1 MKKVFVLSKVEM
13 FAVLT
18 VGILTA
24 FSQTAQAIPADVVKP
39 AVEDKVKFA
48 FEPANFRETT
58 YEDGWI
64 NDRMQINVDKRL
76 VTLDLDLLLEPF
88 NQRPGVQ
95 WWVGEHI
102 GKFLHAASYSYQ
114 FTGDE
119 RLKKRM
125 KYAVKE
131 LISTQLPNGYL
142 GTYEEHNQFFQGT
155 TSLDCLTIT
164 RLQATNPPL
173 RQAGAGQTFSMTP
186 LS

>member
-76 VTLDLDLLLEPF
+76 VTSANTLESSCM
-88 NQRPGVQ
+88 QRA
-95 WWVGEHI
+95 I
-102 GKFLHAASYSYQ
+102 
-114 FTGDE
+114 
-119 RLKKRM
+119 R
-125 KYAVKE
+125 
-131 LISTQLPNGYL
+131 INLPAM
-142 GTYEEHNQFFQGT
+142 
-155 TSLDCLTIT
+155 SV
-164 RLQATNPPL
+164 
-173 RQAGAGQTFSMTP
+173 
-186 LS
+186 